1 MKLPFAAARLALLAC
16 VTVPGLASCHA
27 QKAPASTQQKIAA
40 LQGLRDSGVL
50 TDDEY
55 QQKVAALKATGSR
68 NSSAGPGATAD
79 AHSWHLKLQER
90 SAPLTDYQTGQT
102 RNIKMMSMLLP
113 DGWTLDQG
121 ATKNFAKIDCADT
134 SGRIAINAINPDKT
148 MGIYV
153 IPASASMSTNNQNFL
168 RQKEDVMHN
177 FPNAFV
183 CQNEQPMGL
192 AENFQQGVPK
202 LFADAQIVGQMEPVP
217 GLSAELPGI
226 VAAAN
231 RNGSSHLTAEAGRI
245 RLKGKFRGTP
255 AEMWLVALATHRT
268 ESLPGGPVTYND
280 LPLLAVLYAPP
291 GELDKNDKLLMTL
304 LSSVQVDQD
313 WIRNS
318 QTFVAAIYQ
327 KINGAYATV
336 NRIHQQMQQDNANAA
351 TQQHAIQTNSAN
363 YANQVH
369 SAVAANRASSL
380 DHSSQQFALYMGDQ
394 AIYKDPSSGQNVQLS
409 SQYGHVWASTTG
421 NTNDYILTDSPSY
434 NPNGQAGSAGWTQ
447 MELQH

>member
-1 MKLPFAAARLALLAC
+1 
-16 VTVPGLASCHA
+16 
-27 QKAPASTQQKIAA
+27 
-40 LQGLRDSGVL
+40 
-50 TDDEY
+50 
-55 QQKVAALKATGSR
+55 
-68 NSSAGPGATAD
+68 
-79 AHSWHLKLQER
+79 
-90 SAPLTDYQTGQT
+90 
-102 RNIKMMSMLLP
+102 
-113 DGWTLDQG
+113 
-121 ATKNFAKIDCADT
+121 
-134 SGRIAINAINPDKT
+134 
-148 MGIYV
+148 
-153 IPASASMSTNNQNFL
+153 MSTNNQNFL